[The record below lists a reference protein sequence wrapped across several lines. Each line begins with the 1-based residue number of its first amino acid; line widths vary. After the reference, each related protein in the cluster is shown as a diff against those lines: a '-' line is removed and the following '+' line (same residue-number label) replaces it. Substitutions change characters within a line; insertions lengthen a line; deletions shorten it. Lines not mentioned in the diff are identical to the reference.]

1 MIRKALKIL
10 PWAGGIL
17 ACLVLVLA
25 VHIYL
30 VTRPK
35 PADAHT
41 RIMARMD
48 IQQSLTAQEGEQVQ
62 AWLYA
67 QPGVDHVLV
76 NAGTRIAIFTYSPL
90 LADANDI
97 ISRCG
102 QSLHYTATRFVP
114 SAADMQKGCPAMA
127 QSFTGKIM
135 NLFISKK

>member
-10 PWAGGIL
+10 PWAGGTL
-17 ACLVLVLA
+17 VCLIIVLV

-35 PADAHT
+35 APDAHT

-48 IQQSLTAQEGEQVQ
+48 IQQPLTPEAGEQVQ

-76 NAGTRIAIFTYSPL
+76 NATSRIAVFTYSPL

-97 ISRCG
+97 ISRCS

-127 QSFTGKIM
+127 QSLTGKIY

>member
-17 ACLVLVLA
+17 VCLILVLV

-35 PADAHT
+35 APDAHT

-48 IQQSLTAQEGEQVQ
+48 IQQALTPEAGEQIQ

-76 NAGTRIAIFTYSPL
+76 NPTSRIAVFTYSPL
-90 LADANDI
+90 QADANDI
-97 ISRCG
+97 ISRCS
-102 QSLHYTATRFVP
+102 QSLHYTTTRFVP
-114 SAADMQKGCPAMA
+114 SAEDMQKGCPAMA
-127 QSFTGKIM
+127 QSFTGKIYQ
-135 NLFISKK
+135 LFLSKR

>member
-10 PWAGGIL
+10 PWVGGTLVCLI
-17 ACLVLVLA
+17 LVLII
-25 VHIYL
+25 HIYL

-35 PADAHT
+35 APDAHT

-48 IQQSLTAQEGEQVQ
+48 IKQQMSPEEGEKMQ

-76 NAGTRIAIFTYSPL
+76 NASTRIAVFTYSPL

-97 ISRCG
+97 INRCS
-102 QSLHYTATRFVP
+102 QSLHYTTTRFVP
-114 SAADMQKGCPAMA
+114 SAEDMEKGCPAMA
-127 QSFTGKIM
+127 QSITGKIYH
-135 NLFISKK
+135 LFISKK